1 MDALTGLRDRTEV
14 LASLEAELQYH
25 SDCSTLAVLAINI
38 NRFSSINAVHGYRHA
53 DRVLAETGRRI
64 QSIVRKQ
71 DIAGRIGADEF
82 ILVLPG
88 LKSPYLSELA
98 ANKVVT
104 ALNEPLSIDGK
115 PFTIR
120 VNVGIAIAA
129 PDQSAAEE
137 LVKAADAAMRLSRKN
152 QQPYRTS
159 APASPVSH
167 ASHRVLDYEL
177 DEAISR
183 NELQLYYQPKVK
195 LATRTLSG
203 VEALVRWNHPE
214 KGMIDPGE
222 FIQVAEDNSLIL
234 PLTLWTLNTALR
246 QSSELCSQRKDFL
259 VAVNLSAS
267 VLDKDI
273 VERVISAVHTWG
285 VPPEQLVLEVTEN
298 TFMEDPEACLLTLE
312 HFRSH
317 NINLSIDDFG
327 TGYSSFSYLK
337 RLPVQ
342 ELKID
347 QSFVREMMHNPD
359 DAHIVQAM
367 LDLGHTFGLEV
378 IAEGIEDRETLERLT
393 AIGCDCGQG
402 YYIARPMSFDSLL
415 EWIAKSG
422 WAEADIPAATGVRAG
437 RAG

>member
-1 MDALTGLRDRTEV
+1 MDALTGLKDRSEL
-14 LASLEAELQYH
+14 LASLDAALQGH
-25 SDCSTLAVLAINI
+25 SGSTTLAVLAINI
-38 NRFSSINAVHGYRHA
+38 NRFRSINAVHGYRHA
-53 DRVLAETGRRI
+53 DKVLAETASRI

-82 ILVLPG
+82 ILILPD

-104 ALNEPLSIDGK
+104 ALNEPLNINGQPFSIK
-115 PFTIR
+115 
-120 VNVGIAIAA
+120 VNVGIAIAD
-129 PDQSAAEE
+129 PEQSVAEE
-137 LVKAADAAMRLSRKN
+137 LVKAADAALQQSRKS
-152 QQPYRTS
+152 QQLYCS
-159 APASPVSH
+159 AATAFPELH
-167 ASHRVLDYEL
+167 AGHSILDYEL

-183 NELQLYYQPKVK
+183 NELQLHFQPKVN

-203 VEALVRWNHPE
+203 VEALVRWNHPD

-222 FIQVAEDNSLIL
+222 FIQVAEENALIL

-246 QSSELCSQRKDFL
+246 QSSELCSQRKDFR

-298 TFMEDPEACLLTLE
+298 TFMKNPEACLLTLE
-312 HFRSH
+312 QFRSH
-317 NINLSIDDFG
+317 NITLSIDDFG

-378 IAEGIEDRETLERLT
+378 IAEGIEDLETLERLT

-402 YYIARPMSFDSLL
+402 YYIARPMTLGVLL
-415 EWIAKSG
+415 EWIDQSG
-422 WAEADIPAATGVRAG
+422 WAQAGNIATHGAQADIAG
-437 RAG
+437 